1 MGKCSNQQGSQ
12 DACWQRPLAVIW
24 STTEYL
30 QKASTTEWRVQ
41 ELHVQI
47 SGEKDL
53 PVNVMVNAND
63 MKDNENIDKM
73 WQYLQWEKAEENFP

>member
-1 MGKCSNQQGSQ
+1 M
-12 DACWQRPLAVIW
+12 
-24 STTEYL
+24 TEYL